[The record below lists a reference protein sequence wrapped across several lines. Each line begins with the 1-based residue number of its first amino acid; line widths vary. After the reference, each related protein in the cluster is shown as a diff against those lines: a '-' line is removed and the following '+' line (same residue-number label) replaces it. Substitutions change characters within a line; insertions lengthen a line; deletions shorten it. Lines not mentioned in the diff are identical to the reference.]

1 MPQRSPRERPMDSQR
16 APIEQPKMGHRAPI
30 GHVTIEI
37 CQWSN
42 ILTHRPLIERPQCLN
57 ECPCMCAWAAQGL
70 PEGGDARHTEAM
82 IGTVSNPP
90 SMVLH
95 KHGKLNNSIG
105 TWPAKGHGHMCQALL
120 ACYAGNT
127 PPLKS
132 FICISRPGRRKH

>member
-37 CQWSN
+37 GQWSN
-42 ILTHRPLIERPQCLN
+42 VLTHRPTIERPQCLN